1 MISIRKAASAFGAI
15 AILAG
20 PAPAL
25 ALSPQIEAC
34 LQAAQNEAAATR
46 CWEGERARVDAR
58 LGDLLRSLRPLLR
71 SDAERDGFAQAQSAW
86 ERFRG
91 ATCAW
96 ERRAMLCC
104 DMTEALAENTCLV
117 ERTEARI
124 VDIEHLIAAFGP
136 GGPLEAAPSGAPP
149 STGPKPA
156 VEGMIFPDSSERLL
170 AVAELEP
177 LTRAQLRLA
186 RNEIYARRGRIF
198 DSADLQDY
206 FARQAWY
213 RPVAREV
220 SLSRIERANVTLILS
235 VENRK

>member
-1 MISIRKAASAFGAI
+1 
-15 AILAG
+15 
-20 PAPAL
+20 
-25 ALSPQIEAC
+25 
-34 LQAAQNEAAATR
+34 
-46 CWEGERARVDAR
+46 
-58 LGDLLRSLRPLLR
+58 
-71 SDAERDGFAQAQSAW
+71 
-86 ERFRG
+86 
-91 ATCAW
+91 
-96 ERRAMLCC
+96 MLCC

-124 VDIEHLIAAFGP
+124 VDIEHLVAAFGP

-170 AVAELEP
+170 AAAELEP

-206 FARQAWY
+206 FARQPWY

-220 SLSRIERANVTLILS
+220 ALTRIERANVTLIQS
-235 VENRK
+235 VERRK

>member
-1 MISIRKAASAFGAI
+1 MISIRRAAAI
-15 AILAG
+15 GTVMLLIGSG
-20 PAPAL
+20 PAT

-34 LQAAQNEAAATR
+34 LQSAADEPAANR
-46 CWEGERARVDAR
+46 CWAVERARLDAR
-58 LGDLLRSLRPLLR
+58 LGEVLRNLRPLLR
-71 SDAERDGFAQAQSAW
+71 SDAEREGFAQAQSAW

-104 DMTEALAENTCLV
+104 DMTEALAEDTCLV

-136 GGPLEAAPSGAPP
+136 GGPLGPAPAGAPP
-149 STGPKPA
+149 AAGPKPA
-156 VEGMIFPDSSERLL
+156 VDGMIIPDSSERLL
-170 AVAELEP
+170 APAELEP

-186 RNEIYARRGRIF
+186 RNEIYARHGRIF

-220 SLSRIERANVTLILS
+220 SLTRIERANVTLIQS
-235 VENRK
+235 VERRK